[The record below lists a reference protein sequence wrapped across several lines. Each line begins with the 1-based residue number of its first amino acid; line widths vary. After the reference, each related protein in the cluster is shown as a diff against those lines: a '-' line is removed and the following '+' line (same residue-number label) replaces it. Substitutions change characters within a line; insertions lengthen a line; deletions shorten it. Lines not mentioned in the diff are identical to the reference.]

1 MELKWLEDFIAVA
14 ETLSFSR
21 AAESRHV
28 TQSAF
33 SRRIKQLENWMGTT
47 LINRATVP
55 AELTPAGQ
63 SLLPVA
69 QDIIRSLYGARETLQ
84 PTADQSTIRL
94 AALHTLTVTFFPD
107 WLRLME
113 MRLSKLRTLI
123 IPDRGGIE
131 ANLATLVDAEA
142 DFFLTYA
149 HRDVPLHLDSRRF
162 KSLTIG
168 RDRLIPVC
176 APKLQI
182 NGTTVSSKA
191 ILDKITNKHLA
202 LPYLGYGLSSFFGVA
217 LQRLFATQPPFRR
230 QTVHENMICAGLKKL
245 AVTGTGLCWLP
256 ENLVRDELRSE
267 SLVFATEQQS
277 WILDLKVM
285 LYRTVE
291 NSNPRTDAFW
301 ATATTVAHP
310 NQETPLY

>member
-1 MELKWLEDFIAVA
+1 MELKWLEDFIAIA
-14 ETLSFSR
+14 EALSFSR

-69 QDIIRSLYGARETLQ
+69 QDIIRNLYAAREMLQ
-84 PTADQSTIRL
+84 PMSDQRAIRL
-94 AALHTLTVTFFPD
+94 AALHTLTVTFFPE

-113 MRLSKLRTLI
+113 VHLSKLRTLI

-131 ANLATLVDAEA
+131 ANLAALVDAEA

-149 HRDVPLHLDSRRF
+149 HRNVPLHLDSHRF
-162 KSLTIG
+162 KSLVVG
-168 RDRLIPVC
+168 HDRLIPVC

-182 NGTTVSSKA
+182 NNETVSSKA
-191 ILDKITNKHLA
+191 ILDKATNMRVA

-217 LQRLFATQPPFRR
+217 LQRLFSTQPPFRR

-256 ENLVRDELRSE
+256 ESLVQDELRSG
-267 SLVFATEQQS
+267 SLVFATEQQT
-277 WILDLKVM
+277 WILDLRVM
-285 LYRTVE
+285 LYRAVE
-291 NSNPRTDAFW
+291 NSNSRTDAFW
-301 ATATTVAHP
+301 ITATTIALQH
-310 NQETPLY
+310 QEGTFN